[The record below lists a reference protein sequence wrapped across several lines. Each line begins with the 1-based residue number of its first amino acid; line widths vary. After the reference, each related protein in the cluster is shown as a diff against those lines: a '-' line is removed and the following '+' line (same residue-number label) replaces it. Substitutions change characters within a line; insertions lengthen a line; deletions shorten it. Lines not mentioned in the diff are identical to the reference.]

1 MTTSLTQYI
10 DLYTQHA
17 EAICAHAPAAMNALR
32 PDALAALGGATLPK
46 KGQEN
51 YRRLIWKRCL
61 RPTMA

>member
-32 PDALAALGGATLPK
+32 PDALAALDDATTPK
-46 KGQEN
+46 RGRRTT
-51 YRRLIWKRCL
+51 RRLIWKRCL

>member
-46 KGQEN
+46 KGQ
-51 YRRLIWKRCL
+51 
-61 RPTMA
+61 